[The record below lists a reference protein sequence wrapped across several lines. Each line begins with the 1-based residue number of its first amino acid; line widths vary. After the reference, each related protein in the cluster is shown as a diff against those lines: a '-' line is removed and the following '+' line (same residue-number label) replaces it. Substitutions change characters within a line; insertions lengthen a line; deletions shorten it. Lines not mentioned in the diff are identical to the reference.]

1 MARKSIK
8 SKSRNSNSELNLNI
22 TNKMNIIRPVITNSG
37 ITMVSGKLFTINDEQ
52 TIFVQDVCEQQN
64 STLFEKGIN
73 IINNKLTPKRRTYI
87 QKMTITV
94 LPPKDL
100 DMDNI
105 MEISKEITSLI
116 AFVCDIALHDN
127 KKLAHPQAYD
137 KEFGLYVSNLFREY
151 WLDDYF
157 EMYVKSGADIYL
169 PINPMF
175 VPQVLQEYYKEYYNT
190 HKEEF
195 PKMGQTA

>member
-8 SKSRNSNSELNLNI
+8 SKSRNSNSELSLNI
-22 TNKMNIIRPVITNSG
+22 TNKMNILRPVITDSG
-37 ITMVSGKLFTINDEQ
+37 MTMLKGKLFTINDKQ

-73 IINNKLTPKRRTYI
+73 IINNKITPKRSSYI
-87 QKMTITV
+87 QKMTMTV

-100 DMDNI
+100 DIDII
-105 MEISKEITSLI
+105 MKVSQEITALI
-116 AFVCDIALHDN
+116 SFVCDIALHDN

-137 KEFGLYVSNLFREY
+137 KEFGLYVSNLFFQY
-151 WLDDYF
+151 WMDDCF
-157 EMYVKSGADIYL
+157 RIYVENGANLIL

-175 VPQVLQEYYKEYYNT
+175 IPNRLQEYANT
-190 HKEEF
+190 HLQELQKI
-195 PKMGQTA
+195 GQIA